1 MQQQL
6 LILYLEWL
14 RDAPAV
20 LEKTLKPLFRRGFD
34 PGLKHRPRDMY
45 RPVVQSIRR
54 ASYALCLVSM
64 TASVWGQKPNIDLT
78 TVALED
84 LMDIDVT
91 SASKKEE
98 KLFQTAAAIYVITQ
112 EDIRRSGL
120 TSIPE
125 LLRMAPGLSVA
136 QIDGNK
142 WAITS
147 RGFNNRYANKLL
159 ILIDGLSVYSPLF
172 SGVNWVNQDLML
184 EDVERIEI
192 VRGPG
197 ATMWGANAV
206 NGVINITT
214 KHTKETRGGLLT
226 IGGGS
231 EERGFGSLRFGGD
244 MGKSA
249 YYRFYAKYFDR
260 GESVDFSG
268 RPVIDRWNGLR
279 GGFRIDWQATEKD
292 SLTLQGD
299 VYGGRADQRIS
310 LFFTLPPYTHVIGDR
325 IKLAEGNVNAH
336 WRRISSDRSDIAI
349 RLNYDRTKRE
359 EATFGE
365 GRNSFNV
372 EFQHHLAA
380 GKRQDMI
387 WGLGYRVTSD
397 HLTDRPSLSF
407 NPRKRTD
414 TLFSGFWQNEFMLA
428 PKRLRLTLGSKL
440 EHNNYT
446 GFEVQPNIRL
456 LCTPNDRHTI
466 WAAVSRAVRTPARIE
481 DDIQAPYQVLP
492 ETGGLPNVVT
502 VFGNRGIKSEIL
514 IAYELGY
521 RVRLVTDLSLDVAT
535 FYNSYRRLSTAIFG
549 EPYFSSTPLPPR
561 VVIPLIFNNR
571 LRGESYGA
579 ELVANWNV
587 WSHWKL
593 SGGYSFLRLQLHPYA
608 GSPLPLTAESAEGD
622 SPRHQ
627 IQLHSQLRLL
637 HNLEFDAALYRV
649 SRLFTGSI
657 PGYTRLDARLG
668 WRLRDSIDLS
678 LGLQNLLDPRHPEF
692 GETYLGET
700 PTQRERGIYGKLTW
714 RF

>member
-1 MQQQL
+1 
-6 LILYLEWL
+6 
-14 RDAPAV
+14 
-20 LEKTLKPLFRRGFD
+20 
-34 PGLKHRPRDMY
+34 
-45 RPVVQSIRR
+45 
-54 ASYALCLVSM
+54 M
-64 TASVWGQKPNIDLT
+64 TASAWGQKPNIDLAT
-78 TVALED
+78 ATLED

-159 ILIDGLSVYSPLF
+159 VMIDGRSVYSPLF

-192 VRGPG
+192 IRGPG

-206 NGVINITT
+206 NGVISITT
-214 KHTKETRGGLLT
+214 KHTKDTRGGLLT
-226 IGGGS
+226 VAGGS
-231 EERGFGSLRFGGD
+231 AERGFGSLRFGGGL
-244 MGKSA
+244 GKSA
-249 YYRFYAKYFDR
+249 YYRFFAKYFDR

-268 RPVIDRWNGLR
+268 RPVNDRWDGLR
-279 GGFRIDWQATEKD
+279 GGFRIDWQRTEKD
-292 SLTLQGD
+292 SVTLQGD
-299 VYGGRADQRIS
+299 IYDGQADQRTT
-310 LFFTLPPYTHVIGDR
+310 LFIPLPPYTQTINDR
-325 IKLAEGNVNAH
+325 VKFAEGNINAY
-336 WRRISSDRSDIAI
+336 WKRISSDRSDMAI
-349 RLNYDRTKRE
+349 QLDYDRTKRE
-359 EATFGE
+359 EAPVGE
-365 GRNSFNV
+365 GRGTFNA

-380 GKRQDMI
+380 GKRQDII

-397 HLTDRPSLSF
+397 HLTDRPSISF
-407 NPRKRTD
+407 NPRKRTSN
-414 TLFSGFWQNEFMLA
+414 LFSGFWQNEFKLA
-428 PKRLRLTLGSKL
+428 PKRLRLTLGSKF

-446 GFEVQPNIRL
+446 GFEVQPNIRVL
-456 LCTPNDRHTI
+456 WTPSDRHTT

-481 DDIQAPYQVLP
+481 DDIHSTYQVLP
-492 ETGGLPNVVT
+492 EADGLPYVFT
-502 VFGNRGIKSEIL
+502 VFGNRDIKSEIL

-521 RVRLVTDLSLDVAT
+521 RARPGNDLSLDIAT
-535 FYNSYRRLSTAIFG
+535 FYNSYRRLSTTIVGA
-549 EPYFSSTPLPPR
+549 PYLSSDPFPPR
-561 VVIPLIFNNR
+561 VVIPLSFSNQ

-579 ELVANWNV
+579 EFVANWNV
-587 WSHWKL
+587 WSRWKL
-593 SGGYSFLRLQLHPYA
+593 NGGYTFLRLQLHPNA
-608 GSPLPLTAESAEGD
+608 GSSLPPTAESGEGN

-627 IQLHSQLRLL
+627 IQLHSQLRLP

-657 PGYTRLDARLG
+657 PTYTRLDARLG
-668 WRLRDSIDLS
+668 WRLNDFIDLS

-692 GETYLGET
+692 GETFFSDT
-700 PTQRERGIYGKLTW
+700 PTQRKRSVYGKLTW